1 MFLNPEIKKLIDGN
15 QQFREKFFNSDNT
28 VFNELVLSGQRPKT
42 MIITC
47 ADSRIDPAMI
57 FNCQPGELFVVRNI
71 ANLIPPYEDNDTYHG
86 TSAALEFGTCFLNI
100 EQIIILG
107 HTQCGGIQSLLEN
120 SAQVLDKKTYRFV
133 AKWMELAKP
142 AYDQVIT
149 KHNQATLEEKIILC
163 EQLSLVNS
171 LKNLHSFPWI
181 QRHKDN
187 HNLALHAWYFDL
199 STGIIHAYDQPENNW
214 VIL

>member
-15 QQFREKFFNSDNT
+15 QQFREKFFDSDNT
-28 VFNELVLSGQRPKT
+28 LFNELVLSGQKPKI
-42 MIITC
+42 MVITC
-47 ADSRIDPAMI
+47 SDSRIDPAMI

-120 SAQVLDKKTYRFV
+120 SAKVLDKKAYSFV

-142 AYDQVIT
+142 AYEQVVT
-149 KHNQATLEEKIILC
+149 EHSQATLEEKIILC

-181 QRHKDN
+181 QRHIDN
-187 HNLALHAWYFDL
+187 HDLALHAWYFDL
-199 STGIIHAYDQPENNW
+199 ATGIIHAYDQPESNW